1 MNAMNPMDGT
11 GEQPVVPPR
20 RLWWLGAAFV
30 SWCSALVVLYGVHA
44 IGCAFGWS
52 AFVLRASLVAMF
64 AVHLVA
70 IGWMWMK
77 FARARPSG
85 PPDGTAAF
93 VHDAIVWS
101 TMAAFASMLLAL
113 APSLLLKACI

>member
-1 MNAMNPMDGT
+1 MSA
-11 GEQPVVPPR
+11 VPRNTVAPR

-30 SWCSALVVLYGVHA
+30 VWCSALVVLYALHA

-52 AFVLRASLVAMF
+52 AVALRWGLVLVFLLHL
-64 AVHLVA
+64 AV
-70 IGWMWMK
+70 ISWMWLR
-77 FARARPSG
+77 FARRRPQG

-101 TMAAFASMLLAL
+101 SIAAFASMLLAL
-113 APSLLLKACI
+113 GPSLLLKACI